1 MNQQTSTKLSTPGLF
16 LIAFIVLLFL
26 SGLSPHDQLT
36 WWLEVAP
43 AIIIAIGLVLTRN
56 KFRFSNFVYA
66 VLLVHALVLIT
77 GGHFT
82 YAEVPGFRLFGG
94 RNSFDKI
101 GHFLQGFTPAL
112 VGREFLVRREI
123 IDDSGWLK
131 LLLFLGAAGIS
142 ALYEIIEWTAAVILG
157 SGAEAFLGTQGYVW
171 DTQSDMLFAC
181 IGASTALMVVGG
193 LQKKVIA
200 NAGMK

>member
-1 MNQQTSTKLSTPGLF
+1 VNQQTSTKLSTPGLLLAAFVFF
-16 LIAFIVLLFL
+16 LAL
-26 SGLSPHDQLT
+26 SGISPHDRLT

-43 AIIIAIGLVLTRN
+43 AISIAVGLVLTHN
-56 KFRFSNFVYA
+56 KFRFSNFVY
-66 VLLVHALVLIT
+66 VILLVHALVLII

-112 VGREFLVRREI
+112 VGREFFVRRGI
-123 IDDSGWLK
+123 INDIGWLK
-131 LLLFLGAAGIS
+131 LLLFLGAAGVS

-157 SGAEAFLGTQGYVW
+157 AGAEAFLGTQGYVW

-181 IGASTALMVVGG
+181 IGALTALIVVGG
-193 LQKKVIA
+193 LQRKVIA
-200 NAGMK
+200 NLGNC